1 MIGITAKNTIIDA
14 EIDAV
19 HYNATIKKHTLMIKY
34 LGGEIN
40 ILIDSAEFGN
50 FMTKVVE
57 SHCEGIKHLVDEM
70 KKKEEKNDN
79 TSGTYRNLY
88 R

>member
-1 MIGITAKNTIIDA
+1 MIGITTKNTILNA

-19 HYNATIKKHTLMIKY
+19 HYTESIEKHVLMFKY

-40 ILIDSAEFGN
+40 ILIDRDEFGK

-57 SHCEGIKHLVDEM
+57 SYTEGMKHLVDEM
-70 KKKEEKNDN
+70 KEK
-79 TSGTYRNLY
+79 TQ
-88 R
+88 

>member
-1 MIGITAKNTIIDA
+1 MINITQKNTILNV

-19 HYNATIKKHTLMIKY
+19 HYSNLIKKHSLRIKY

-40 ILIDSAEFGN
+40 IFIDEDEFGK

-57 SHCEGIKHLVDEM
+57 SHCEATAHLVEKM
-70 KKKEEKNDN
+70 KEKL
-79 TSGTYRNLY
+79 S
-88 R
+88 